1 MPNFPTS
8 LESINHRLPCAT
20 DKRGSW
26 TCKPGPSQIML
37 TFPSTAAAS
46 CLHFDIFSFHLQQTG
61 APSIARV
68 SHPARPVCCKVKI
81 GLPWIHQC
89 R

>member
-37 TFPSTAAAS
+37 TCDAALS
-46 CLHFDIFSFHLQQTG
+46 LHHSGQ
-61 APSIARV
+61 
-68 SHPARPVCCKVKI
+68 
-81 GLPWIHQC
+81 LPPL
-89 R
+89 